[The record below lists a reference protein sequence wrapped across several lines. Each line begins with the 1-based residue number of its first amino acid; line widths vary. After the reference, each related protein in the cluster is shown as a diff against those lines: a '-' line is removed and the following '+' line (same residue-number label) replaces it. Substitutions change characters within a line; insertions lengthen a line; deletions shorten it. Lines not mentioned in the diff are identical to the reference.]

1 MTWKNFFLLA
11 GPLSFLII
19 KYIHF
24 EGLSPEGR
32 AVLAC
37 TSWVAIWWISEAV
50 ELPVTSLLPLVLLPL
65 AGGLAID
72 QAATS
77 YANPLIFLFMGGFII
92 GLAIEKWG
100 LHQRIA
106 YRIIDFVGKGE
117 KL

>member
-1 MTWKNFFLLA
+1 
-11 GPLSFLII
+11 GPLSFLSI

-24 EGLSPEGR
+24 EGLSPEGQ

-37 TSWVAIWWISEAV
+37 TCWVAIWWISEAA
-50 ELPVTSLLPLVLLPL
+50 ELPVTSILPLAILPL
-65 AGGLAID
+65 AGGLTID
-72 QAATS
+72 QTATS

-106 YRIIDFVGKGE
+106 YKIIDFVGKRSE
-117 KL
+117 EHTSELQSRE